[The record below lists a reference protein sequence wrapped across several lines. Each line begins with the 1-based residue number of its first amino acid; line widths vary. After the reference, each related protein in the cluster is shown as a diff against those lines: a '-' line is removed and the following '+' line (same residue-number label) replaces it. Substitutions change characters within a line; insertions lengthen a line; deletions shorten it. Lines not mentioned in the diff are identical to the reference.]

1 VLRHPRRDQT
11 TASDESLLAG
21 ARSGDK
27 GAFAVLWERHARS
40 GLRVARQFTSSLDA
54 DDLVAEAF
62 TQIYRQVL
70 AGGGPDGSFRPY
82 LYTTVR
88 NLACRWGRES
98 QEIPID
104 DLDGIED
111 PFALDDP
118 AVAAL
123 DRSFTVRAFRSLP
136 DRWQSVLWY
145 TEVEGMDPHEVAPL
159 LGLTPNSVAAL
170 SYRAREGLRTA
181 WLQAHISDNA
191 TDADCRWAIGHLGG
205 HARHGLTDREAERL
219 ADHLRDCTHCSIIAE
234 EVDEVGSRLALVL
247 LPLILG
253 GVAGGTLLAGVS
265 APAGA
270 AAAELLI
277 PAIPPAFQ
285 TLAGTGLG
293 TATAGL
299 SLASAFSTPAL
310 VGSLAVVVALSGG
323 LAVSVTSPPP
333 ASAEAA
339 TVQPDAPSARADSRA
354 ARSAPA
360 PETVV
365 RDIVDPAS
373 AVIPDVRVPRSTV
386 GTVTGAVG
394 STVGTLPGVVDSTVG
409 TATGAV
415 GTTVGTV
422 TGVVD
427 STVGTATGAV
437 GTTVGSL
444 TGVVDSTAG
453 SLTGVVDSTVG
464 SVTEAVGSTV
474 DAVSGVT
481 DTVDST
487 VDGVTDTVDSTV
499 DTVTDVVDSTG
510 STVLTDT
517 GGLLSGLFH

>member
-1 VLRHPRRDQT
+1 MLHHPRRDQG

-62 TQIYRQVL
+62 TQIYRLVRS
-70 AGGGPDGSFRPY
+70 GGGPDGSFRPY
-82 LYTTVR
+82 LYTTIR

-98 QEIPID
+98 QEIAID

-181 WLQAHISDNA
+181 WLQAHISDDS
-191 TDADCRWAIGHLGG
+191 TDADCRWAIAHLGG
-205 HARHGLTDREAERL
+205 HARHGLSARESERL
-219 ADHLRDCTHCSIIAE
+219 ADHLQRCAHCSIISE

-253 GVAGGTLLAGVS
+253 GVAGGAILAGAS
-265 APAGA
+265 APASASA
-270 AAAELLI
+270 AGLLV
-277 PAIPPAFQ
+277 PAVPPAFH

-299 SLASAFSTPAL
+299 SLASALSTPAL

-323 LAVSVTSPPP
+323 LAASMTSAPP
-333 ASAEAA
+333 ASADASA
-339 TVQPDAPSARADSRA
+339 SQPQAPSPRAVAAERPADALVPPVSPGVGRA
-354 ARSAPA
+354 M
-360 PETVV
+360 T
-365 RDIVDPAS
+365 DPAS
-373 AVIPDVRVPRSTV
+373 ATIPDVRVPGPKAGVVTGALGPAVEAVGGTVDSAVGTVTGTVGVAVGTVTGTVGPTVGTVTDAVDSTV
-386 GTVTGAVG
+386 GTVTD
-394 STVGTLPGVVDSTVG
+394 VVDSTVG
-409 TATGAV
+409 T
-415 GTTVGTV
+415 V
-422 TGVVD
+422 TDVVD
-427 STVGTATGAV
+427 STVG
-437 GTTVGSL
+437 
-444 TGVVDSTAG
+444 GVT
-453 SLTGVVDSTVG
+453 
-464 SVTEAVGSTV
+464 
-474 DAVSGVT
+474 GVT

-487 VDGVTDTVDSTV
+487 VGTVTDAVDSTVGGVTDTVDSAV
-499 DTVTDVVDSTG
+499 
-510 STVLTDT
+510 STVLTGT
-517 GGLLSGLFH
+517 GGLLSGLLG

>member
-1 VLRHPRRDQT
+1 MVGMGSGDPEGGSVLRHPRRDQAT
-11 TASDESLLAG
+11 ESDESLLAG

-27 GAFAVLWERHARS
+27 GAFAVLWQRHARS

-70 AGGGPDGSFRPY
+70 AGGGPNGSFRPY
-82 LYTTVR
+82 LYTTIR

-136 DRWQSVLWY
+136 QRWQSVLWY

-159 LGLTPNSVAAL
+159 LGLTANSVAAL

-181 WLQAHISDNA
+181 WLQAHISDTA
-191 TDADCRWAIGHLGG
+191 TDADCRWAIDRLGG
-205 HARHGLTDREAERL
+205 HARHGLSAREAERL
-219 ADHLRDCTHCSIIAE
+219 GEHLRTCAHCSIISE

-253 GVAGGTLLAGVS
+253 GVAGGAMLAGVS
-265 APAGA
+265 APTGA
-270 AAAELLI
+270 AAAQLM

-285 TLAGTGLG
+285 TLASTGFG

-299 SLASAFSTPAL
+299 SLASAFSAPVL

-323 LAVSVTSPPP
+323 LAASVTSPPP
-333 ASAEAA
+333 ASADPVA
-339 TVQPDAPSARADSRA
+339 VQPDAPSVRADSRA
-354 ARSAPA
+354 ASAPA
-360 PETVV
+360 PDRVIH
-365 RDIVDPAS
+365 DIVDPAS
-373 AVIPDVRVPRSTV
+373 AVIPEVRTPRSTV
-386 GTVTGAVG
+386 GDVAGAVDRALGPVPGVVDSTVGSVSDAVGPTVETVTGAVG
-394 STVGTLPGVVDSTVG
+394 STVGTI
-409 TATGAV
+409 TG
-415 GTTVGTV
+415 
-422 TGVVD
+422 
-427 STVGTATGAV
+427 
-437 GTTVGSL
+437 
-444 TGVVDSTAG
+444 
-453 SLTGVVDSTVG
+453 
-464 SVTEAVGSTV
+464 AVGSTV
-474 DAVSGVT
+474 GAVTGTVHSTVGTVSGLT

-487 VDGVTDTVDSTV
+487 VGAVADTVDSTV
-499 DTVTDVVDSTG
+499 GAVTEVVDSTTSG
-510 STVLTDT
+510 VLTGT
-517 GGLLSGLFH
+517 GGLLSGLWR

>member
-1 VLRHPRRDQT
+1 VLHHPRRDQA
-11 TASDESLLAG
+11 TASDESLVAG
-21 ARSGDK
+21 ARSGDR

-82 LYTTVR
+82 LYTTIR
-88 NLACRWGRES
+88 NLACRWGRQS

-159 LGLTPNSVAAL
+159 LGLTPNSAAAL

-181 WLQAHISDNA
+181 WLQAHISDDG
-191 TDADCRWAIGHLGG
+191 TDADCRWAIAHLGG
-205 HARHGLTDREAERL
+205 HARHGLSARESERL
-219 ADHLRDCTHCSIIAE
+219 AGHLRDCARCSIISE
-234 EVDEVGSRLALVL
+234 EVDEVGARLALVL

-253 GVAGGTLLAGVS
+253 GVAGGTILAGTA

-270 AAAELLI
+270 AAAQLLV

-285 TLAGTGLG
+285 TLASSGLG

-310 VGSLAVVVALSGG
+310 VGGLAIVVALSGG
-323 LAVSVTSPPP
+323 LAASVTPPP
-333 ASAEAA
+333 ASADQAE
-339 TVQPDAPSARADSRA
+339 VQQDSRAETRADAPSV
-354 ARSAPA
+354 PA
-360 PETVV
+360 PDRVV
-365 RDIVDPAS
+365 RDITDPAS
-373 AVIPDVRVPRSTV
+373 AVIPDVHAARTIA
-386 GTVTGAVG
+386 GTVSGAIDSRVG
-394 STVGTLPGVVDSTVG
+394 SVSGVVDSTVG
-409 TATGAV
+409 AVSGAAGSAIGTVAGVVGSTAGPVTGLV
-415 GTTVGTV
+415 DSSVGTV
-422 TGVVD
+422 TG
-427 STVGTATGAV
+427 
-437 GTTVGSL
+437 L
-444 TGVVDSTAG
+444 
-453 SLTGVVDSTVG
+453 VDSTVG
-464 SVTEAVGSTV
+464 SVTGLL
-474 DAVSGVT
+474 
-481 DTVDST
+481 DST
-487 VDGVTDTVDSTV
+487 VGSATGVTNAVDSTV
-499 DTVTDVVDSTG
+499 DTVTDAVDTTVDGVTDVVDSTV
-510 STVLTDT
+510 STVLKGT
-517 GGLLSGLFH
+517 GGLLSGLLN

>member
-1 VLRHPRRDQT
+1 MLHHPRRDET
-11 TASDESLLAG
+11 TASDESLLTG

-82 LYTTVR
+82 LYTTIR

-98 QEIPID
+98 QEVPID

-111 PFALDDP
+111 PFTLDDP

-181 WLQAHISDNA
+181 WLQAHISDDG
-191 TDADCRWAIGHLGG
+191 TDADCRWAIAHLGG
-205 HARHGLTDREAERL
+205 HVRHGLSARESERL
-219 ADHLRDCTHCSIIAE
+219 ASHLHACAHCSIISE

-253 GVAGGTLLAGVS
+253 GVAGGTILAGTS

-270 AAAELLI
+270 AAAQLLV

-310 VGSLAVVVALSGG
+310 VGGLAIVVALSGG
-323 LAVSVTSPPP
+323 LAASVTPPP
-333 ASAEAA
+333 ASAE
-339 TVQPDAPSARADSRA
+339 TVVVQPQAPSARVNDRADAPSA
-354 ARSAPA
+354 PA
-360 PETVV
+360 PDRVV
-365 RDIVDPAS
+365 RDITDPAS
-373 AVIPDVRVPRSTV
+373 AVIPDVRAPRSTV
-386 GTVTGAVG
+386 GAVTGAVG
-394 STVGTLPGVVDSTVG
+394 STVGTVTGVVGSTVGSVTGVVGSTVGSVTGVADSTVGAVTGVVDS
-409 TATGAV
+409 
-415 GTTVGTV
+415 TVGTV

-427 STVGTATGAV
+427 STVGTV
-437 GTTVGSL
+437 GTVG
-444 TGVVDSTAG
+444 
-453 SLTGVVDSTVG
+453 
-464 SVTEAVGSTV
+464 
-474 DAVSGVT
+474 GVT
-481 DTVDST
+481 DTVDPT
-487 VDGVTDTVDSTV
+487 VGA
-499 DTVTDVVDSTG
+499 VTDVVDSTVSG
-510 STVLTDT
+510 VLTGT
-517 GGLLSGLFH
+517 GGLLSGLLH